1 MGHPAAAE
9 FCQRANRRPDFA
21 TYAGTMAE
29 NSTQESRSERSPAAV
44 HAAMIEA
51 LVAGEGLQRVAEIAG
66 ECAGGRVEIL
76 VPRPGSDGSG
86 GSPAERFVAQLV
98 AGGSPAQPPE
108 VSEIAPIVSQGTL
121 QGAVV
126 FSGEGGEEARQYL
139 RVAAVAALTG
149 IAMLNARDETA
160 RSLGGSFLAELL
172 TRADFRPGDIARR
185 AALLGCDLGDGLV
198 GICLDPAG
206 AKPGLQGARIVAE
219 FPGSLV
225 EQVGRR
231 LYALLPVGPGTTPE
245 AVARRLPSLSPSVG
259 ISSHH
264 QAAEAR
270 GALEE
275 AELLLDIAGGSPAV
289 ADSVDRIFRL
299 LLRLFATHPEEV
311 RRFCDDTI
319 GALVRHDEE
328 FSAELLATLE
338 VYREHNCNMNLTARA
353 TYTHR
358 HTVSNRLTR
367 IRELTGLDPQQSDD
381 RALLGLALKA
391 RRVLQLRPPA

>member
-1 MGHPAAAE
+1 MP
-9 FCQRANRRPDFA
+9 
-21 TYAGTMAE
+21 E
-29 NSTQESRSERSPAAV
+29 NSNQARHSEGSPNAV

-51 LVAGEGLQRVAEIAG
+51 LVAGEGLQRVAAIAS
-66 ECAGGRVEIL
+66 EQAGGRVEIL

-86 GSPAERFVAQLV
+86 GSAAERYVAQLV
-98 AGGSPAQPPE
+98 AGETPEQPPE
-108 VSEIAPIVSQGTL
+108 VSELVPILSQGEL

-126 FSGEGGEEARQYL
+126 FSGEGGEEAREYL

-172 TRADFRPGDIARR
+172 TGADFRPGDIARR
-185 AALLGCDLGDGLV
+185 AAVLGCDLGDGLV

-206 AKPGLQGARIVAE
+206 TKPGLPSARIAAA
-219 FPGSLV
+219 FPDSIV

-231 LYALLPVGPGTTPE
+231 LYALLPVPPGTTPE
-245 AVARRLPSLSPSVG
+245 AVARRLPGISPFAG

-299 LLRLFATHPEEV
+299 LLRLFSTHPDEV

-319 GALVRHDEE
+319 GPLVRHDEE

-338 VYREHNCNMNLTARA
+338 TYRQHNCNMNLTARA